1 MEQLA
6 RQAED
11 LAAGPPPAEAL
22 RVVRGRY
29 LVQVDTL
36 DARGVAQGAIIQTH
50 QSPDDDA
57 FAAVYGPAWAAH
69 APPERLAL
77 VGGLTGELVEG
88 EAEGR
93 LPRPRPKRAK
103 ETPPPPAAVWAGGQG
118 APGPAPRT
126 SPALGRVRGGQL
138 QDKSAPR

>member
-6 RQAED
+6 RRAED
-11 LAAGPPPAEAL
+11 RPAGPPPAEAL

-57 FAAVYGPAWAAH
+57 FAAVYGPVWAAH
-69 APPERLAL
+69 APPARLGL
-77 VGGLTGELVEG
+77 VGGLPGELVEV
-88 EAEGR
+88 EAEWR
-93 LPRPRPKRAK
+93 LPRPRRKRGQH
-103 ETPPPPAAVWAGGQG
+103 TPPPPGPLLRAAQG
-118 APGPAPRT
+118 APPPRAAHRPRFGPPR
-126 SPALGRVRGGQL
+126 GR
-138 QDKSAPR
+138 

>member
-57 FAAVYGPAWAAH
+57 FAAVYEPAWAAH

-77 VGGLTGELVEG
+77 VGGLPGDLVEV
-88 EAEGR
+88 EAELR
-93 LPRPRPKRAK
+93 AARPRRARDI
-103 ETPPPPAAVWAGGQG
+103 EAPPAQQH
-118 APGPAPRT
+118 
-126 SPALGRVRGGQL
+126 GRPL
-138 QDKSAPR
+138 A

>member
-50 QSPDDDA
+50 ESPDDDA
-57 FAAVYGPAWAAH
+57 FAAVYGPGWAAH
-69 APPERLAL
+69 APPARLEF
-77 VGGLTGELVEG
+77 VGGLPGELVEV
-88 EAEGR
+88 EAEWR
-93 LPRPRPKRAK
+93 VPRPGRKRAQHG
-103 ETPPPPAAVWAGGQG
+103 PPA
-118 APGPAPRT
+118 P
-126 SPALGRVRGGQL
+126 GRVQRGVA
-138 QDKSAPR
+138 DAPAAAAA